1 MAKAKNGQRKPGN
14 GKHPNS
20 LANLRKWKPGQSG
33 NPKGMEPGVGHVREL
48 ARQHTEESIEKLVEI
63 MRDENAPPSAQGAAA
78 NSLLDRGWGR
88 PDQSVSIDPG
98 HSLLTILDEIERR
111 AELRTIEGE
120 TIDNDTQPDG
130 DNQANGMIEAHI
142 AADSDTAD

>member
-1 MAKAKNGQRKPGN
+1 MAKAKNGQRKPGS

-20 LANLRKWKPGQSG
+20 LANLKKWQPGQSG

-48 ARQHTEESIEKLVEI
+48 ARQHTEESVEKLVEI

-88 PDQSVSIDPG
+88 PDQSVTVDNG
-98 HSLLTILDEIERR
+98 ESLLSILDEIERR
-111 AELRTIEGE
+111 ADLKEIEGE
-120 TIDNDTQPDG
+120 AIDVHPQP
-130 DNQANGMIEAHI
+130 NGEHGEKNGNNMLLEHDEDAG
-142 AADSDTAD
+142 

>member
-1 MAKAKNGQRKPGN
+1 MANAMNGQRRKGN

-48 ARQHTEESIEKLVEI
+48 ARQHTEESVEKLVEI

-88 PDQSVSIDPG
+88 PDQSVTVDNG
-98 HSLLTILDEIERR
+98 ESLLSILDEIERR
-111 AELRTIEGE
+111 ADLKEIEGE
-120 TIDNDTQPDG
+120 AIDVDPQPNSEHVEKNGHTMLIEHDEDG
-130 DNQANGMIEAHI
+130 G
-142 AADSDTAD
+142 

>member
-1 MAKAKNGQRKPGN
+1 MANAMNGQRRKGN

-88 PDQSVSIDPG
+88 PDQSVTVDNG
-98 HSLLTILDEIERR
+98 ESLLSILDEIERR
-111 AELRTIEGE
+111 ADLKEIEGE
-120 TIDNDTQPDG
+120 AIDAHPQPNGERGEKNGHTILIKHDEDAG
-130 DNQANGMIEAHI
+130 
-142 AADSDTAD
+142 